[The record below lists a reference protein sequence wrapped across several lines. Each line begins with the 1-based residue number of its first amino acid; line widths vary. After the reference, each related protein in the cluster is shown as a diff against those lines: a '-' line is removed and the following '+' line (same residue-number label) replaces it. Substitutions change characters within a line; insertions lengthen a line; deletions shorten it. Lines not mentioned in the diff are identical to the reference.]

1 MERNDHEWWK
11 MIKTIQNPINSV
23 RYNGKD
29 HYDIPTKALVLY
41 NELRRKYQYTIL
53 SDEELEH
60 YKNAT
65 DKVIE
70 TKQDEFNASFEY
82 SEVLRNVIDF
92 KAKLKT
98 SASCGLFYLNWAIV
112 KHLNNQLITTI
123 SWNVMNAR
131 CIPSRTSISKLSMI
145 PKKGKGKYRGIRS
158 VGFLKSFIEYAIDRD
173 AKSNS
178 DIVPVQHGA
187 SGVAVQLI
195 QFRLVIEISVLLRRP
210 ICVTVADL
218 DSAFDRCHPVV
229 NKHQYVHEQERVDK
243 RLISVKDS
251 LEQCNYLVP
260 FVNGIATKVF
270 PQKTRKSQGGRMSS
284 NDYAVHTS
292 QSIKDVDA
300 HSDCRGVLIPLFNA
314 HERANILYN
323 VLHINDE
330 IFMNILS
337 LLYVDDI
344 VNLSNSIIWIDAS
357 DSHQSHSNDSLLL

>member
-1 MERNDHEWWK
+1 MTQLRPFSELTTILNKIGRINESMERNDHEWWK

-41 NELRRKYQYTIL
+41 NELHRKYQYTIL

-131 CIPSRTSISKLSMI
+131 CIPSRT
-145 PKKGKGKYRGIRS
+145 R
-158 VGFLKSFIEYAIDRD
+158 
-173 AKSNS
+173 
-178 DIVPVQHGA
+178 
-187 SGVAVQLI
+187 
-195 QFRLVIEISVLLRRP
+195 
-210 ICVTVADL
+210 
-218 DSAFDRCHPVV
+218 
-229 NKHQYVHEQERVDK
+229 
-243 RLISVKDS
+243 
-251 LEQCNYLVP
+251 
-260 FVNGIATKVF
+260 
-270 PQKTRKSQGGRMSS
+270 
-284 NDYAVHTS
+284 
-292 QSIKDVDA
+292 SIKIK
-300 HSDCRGVLIPLFNA
+300 H
-314 HERANILYN
+314 
-323 VLHINDE
+323 
-330 IFMNILS
+330 
-337 LLYVDDI
+337 
-344 VNLSNSIIWIDAS
+344 
-357 DSHQSHSNDSLLL
+357 DSQEGKRQI